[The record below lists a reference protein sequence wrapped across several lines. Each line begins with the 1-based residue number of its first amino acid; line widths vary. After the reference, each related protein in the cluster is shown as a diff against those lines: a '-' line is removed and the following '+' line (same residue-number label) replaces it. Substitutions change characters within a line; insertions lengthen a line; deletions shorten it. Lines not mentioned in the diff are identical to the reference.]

1 MEKVNE
7 AKDFEIIN
15 SYHKCKTALN
25 FESKKEEDK
34 VGELEHL

>member
-7 AKDFEIIN
+7 GKDFEIIG

-34 VGELEHL
+34 VSEYEQI